1 MFKLTELMSNYLG
14 SSYNILGASSNAFM
28 NMMSTL
34 YENESR
40 MSSIGGVLKRSDG
53 MNMTC
58 YNFPIQVGRS
68 ALLSSIGDKPHI
80 YQKDTLS
87 EVNKINN
94 FSHLSVAGSDDYRE
108 ELIKNDD
115 YLEEF
120 EDLSNQSPN
129 GE

>member
-1 MFKLTELMSNYLG
+1 MFKLTELMSSYLG
-14 SSYNILGASSNAFM
+14 SSYHILGATSDAVK
-28 NMMSTL
+28 NMMSIL

-40 MSSIGGVLKRSDG
+40 KSSIGSVLKRSDG

-58 YNFPIQVGRS
+58 YDFPIQVGRS

-108 ELIKNDD
+108 ELIRNED

-120 EDLSNQSPN
+120 QELNY
-129 GE
+129 